1 MKTIEI
7 KKQQLGETILQNSVQ
22 IITTIRQQKKKEKQQ
37 QQLNYLQLNK
47 LQKINY

>member
-22 IITTIRQQKKKEKQQ
+22 IITTIRQQKKKGKTTTTT
-37 QQLNYLQLNK
+37 K
-47 LQKINY
+47 LFTTK